1 MDTTLQDPLLGRM
14 LDGRYRV
21 EQRIAAGGMATV
33 YRALDTRLDRV
44 VALKVMHAGLATD
57 PDFTARFIR
66 EAKAVARLSHPNVVN
81 VYDQG
86 EDSGTV
92 FLTMEY
98 VPGWTL
104 RDLLQDRG
112 ALSPRTVLDILEPIL
127 AALGAAHRAGLVH
140 RDVKPENVLLTED
153 GRVKV
158 ADFGLVRAMTGESSV
173 TTGQVMG
180 TVAYLAPEQIE
191 QGATDPRTD
200 VYACGV
206 MMFEMLTGSKPHVG
220 DSPMQVIYQHL
231 STDVPPP
238 STLVPGL
245 APQLDAITVAATSRD
260 AARRPGDA
268 VELLASLQQVRRGLT
283 PAQLD
288 AEPYGSNATVHLG
301 LAPSRPDAAPN
312 HTTVMPPLGAAGAA
326 GTGAGG
332 GAGAPMDRTSMLPEL
347 PPDMIMPRRRPEEDF
362 APPPAALPAQRRAG
376 RSGRRRR
383 SWLLPLSVLVVVG
396 LIGGGVTYALNSAL
410 YLSMPSVVGQ
420 AQGTAEQQLQNDGL
434 TVAVAQQFD
443 AAIPAGQ
450 VISTDPAA
458 GASVRKDSTVTLEV
472 SRGADRPPVPNV
484 VGMTQAAAESAIT
497 GADLT
502 VGTVT
507 QQSSSSVSQG
517 KVISAD
523 PGVGTPE
530 QPKTLVNL
538 VVSSGAQPVN
548 LPNVVGEPVA
558 QATSDLQNAG
568 FAVQVNPNQVSSAV
582 PAGSVA
588 SVNPAGSSAAA
599 GSTVT
604 LTVSSGPAQATVPDV
619 SGDTEAQA
627 RAALN
632 AAGFK
637 VKVHHYSLFGTPT
650 VVSQDPGGGSQADQG
665 STVTITLF

>member
-1 MDTTLQDPLLGRM
+1 
-14 LDGRYRV
+14 
-21 EQRIAAGGMATV
+21 
-33 YRALDTRLDRV
+33 
-44 VALKVMHAGLATD
+44 
-57 PDFTARFIR
+57 
-66 EAKAVARLSHPNVVN
+66 
-81 VYDQG
+81 
-86 EDSGTV
+86 
-92 FLTMEY
+92 
-98 VPGWTL
+98 
-104 RDLLQDRG
+104 
-112 ALSPRTVLDILEPIL
+112 
-127 AALGAAHRAGLVH
+127 
-140 RDVKPENVLLTED
+140 
-153 GRVKV
+153 
-158 ADFGLVRAMTGESSV
+158 
-173 TTGQVMG
+173 
-180 TVAYLAPEQIE
+180 
-191 QGATDPRTD
+191 
-200 VYACGV
+200 
-206 MMFEMLTGSKPHVG
+206 
-220 DSPMQVIYQHL
+220 
-231 STDVPPP
+231 
-238 STLVPGL
+238 
-245 APQLDAITVAATSRD
+245 
-260 AARRPGDA
+260 
-268 VELLASLQQVRRGLT
+268 
-283 PAQLD
+283 
-288 AEPYGSNATVHLG
+288 
-301 LAPSRPDAAPN
+301 
-312 HTTVMPPLGAAGAA
+312 
-326 GTGAGG
+326 
-332 GAGAPMDRTSMLPEL
+332 MDRTSMLPEL

>member
-1 MDTTLQDPLLGRM
+1 
-14 LDGRYRV
+14 
-21 EQRIAAGGMATV
+21 
-33 YRALDTRLDRV
+33 
-44 VALKVMHAGLATD
+44 
-57 PDFTARFIR
+57 
-66 EAKAVARLSHPNVVN
+66 
-81 VYDQG
+81 
-86 EDSGTV
+86 
-92 FLTMEY
+92 
-98 VPGWTL
+98 
-104 RDLLQDRG
+104 
-112 ALSPRTVLDILEPIL
+112 
-127 AALGAAHRAGLVH
+127 
-140 RDVKPENVLLTED
+140 
-153 GRVKV
+153 
-158 ADFGLVRAMTGESSV
+158 MTGESSV
-173 TTGQVMG
+173 TIGQVMG

-260 AARRPGDA
+260 ANGRPHDA
-268 VELLASLQQVRRGLT
+268 VELLAALQQVRRGLS

-288 AEPYGSNATVHLG
+288 TEPNGSHATLHLG
-301 LAPSRPDAAPN
+301 RAAARQNAVPN
-312 HTTVMPPLGAAGAA
+312 HTTVMPPLGAVGAGAA
-326 GTGAGG
+326 
-332 GAGAPMDRTSMLPEL
+332 APTDRTSMLPEL
-347 PPDMIMPRRRPEEDF
+347 PPDMIMPRRQPQEDF
-362 APPPAALPAQRRAG
+362 APPPPPPPSQRRAG
-376 RSGRRRR
+376 RGGRRRR

-396 LIGGGVTYALNSAL
+396 LVGGGVTYALNSAL
-410 YLSMPSVVGQ
+410 YISMPSVVGQ

-434 TVAVAQQFD
+434 TVAVTQEFD
-443 AAIPAGQ
+443 GAVPAGQ

-472 SRGADRPPVPNV
+472 SRGADRPPVPDV
-484 VGMTQAAAESAIT
+484 VGMTQSAAESAIT

-507 QQSSSSVSQG
+507 QQSSGSVPQG
-517 KVISAD
+517 KVIGAD
-523 PGVGTPE
+523 PAVGTPE

-538 VVSSGAQPVN
+538 VVSSGPQPVN
-548 LPNVVGEPVA
+548 VPNVVGEPQG

-588 SVNPAGSSAAA
+588 TMSPPGSSAAA
-599 GSTVT
+599 GSTIT
-604 LTVSSGPAQATVPDV
+604 LTISSGPAQVTVPDV

-627 RAALN
+627 RTALN

-650 VVSQDPGGGSQADQG
+650 VVSEDPSGGSQADQG